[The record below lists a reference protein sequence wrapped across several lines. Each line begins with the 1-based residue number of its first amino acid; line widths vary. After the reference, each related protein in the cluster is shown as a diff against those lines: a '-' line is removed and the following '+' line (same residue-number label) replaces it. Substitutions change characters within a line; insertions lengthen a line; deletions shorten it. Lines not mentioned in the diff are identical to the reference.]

1 MSSSARGPGVDA
13 RCTTLHESQ
22 TLVFWRIIH
31 KPVRSIATY
40 ARLFCQ
46 HANLPQWGSWGGGS
60 LTGEENCL
68 FISSAEWA
76 PMVR

>member
-31 KPVRSIATY
+31 KTRQKHCDLRKAILSACKLATVGVVG
-40 ARLFCQ
+40 RWL
-46 HANLPQWGSWGGGS
+46 ANRR
-60 LTGEENCL
+60 GEL
-68 FISSAEWA
+68 L
-76 PMVR
+76 VH